1 MKILLQNIVYSICL
15 ITTILSAQ
23 NLTTQEMLEFY
34 PHHMGDIWS
43 YLWVYY
49 DPISDFGE
57 GGREYKWISQDT
69 IINDTTYWQIESE
82 SISGKNIYFERV
94 DTLTGNVLRIQYS
107 NPYEINCVDNVYADV
122 GDTVIINNN
131 YDLLYCNA
139 LVVLSFRDTMINNI
153 TTTIRKVIGLPD
165 KQLLYFAR
173 NIGMLGSGENYWIDS
188 ANVNGNIFS
197 NITDIKVNSEPIK
210 KIYILNQNY
219 PNPFNP
225 ITTKEY
231 SLPKSAFVTIKIY
244 DYLGREII
252 TLVDEKKSSGSYSMQ
267 FNGSNLASGI
277 YFYKLQIEKE
287 FTNTKKMILLK

>member
-94 DTLTGNVLRIQYS
+94 DTLTGNVLRIQYRRRRWQF
-107 NPYEINCVDNVYADV
+107 PKPICRCWR
-122 GDTVIINNN
+122 
-131 YDLLYCNA
+131 YCN
-139 LVVLSFRDTMINNI
+139 
-153 TTTIRKVIGLPD
+153 
-165 KQLLYFAR
+165 
-173 NIGMLGSGENYWIDS
+173 
-188 ANVNGNIFS
+188 
-197 NITDIKVNSEPIK
+197 
-210 KIYILNQNY
+210 
-219 PNPFNP
+219 
-225 ITTKEY
+225 
-231 SLPKSAFVTIKIY
+231 
-244 DYLGREII
+244 
-252 TLVDEKKSSGSYSMQ
+252 
-267 FNGSNLASGI
+267 
-277 YFYKLQIEKE
+277 YK
-287 FTNTKKMILLK
+287 

>member
-210 KIYILNQNY
+210 KNYILNQNY

-225 ITTKEY
+225 ITKIKYTISKR
-231 SLPKSAFVTIKIY
+231 SLVTIKIFNV
-244 DYLGREII
+244 LGNEIA
-252 TLVDEKKSSGSYSMQ
+252 TLVNEEKSIGNYNVDFDGTNLPSGV
-267 FNGSNLASGI
+267 
-277 YFYKLQIEKE
+277 YFYRINAGDFLE
-287 FTNTKKMILLK
+287 TRKMLLIK